1 MAPRRP
7 SPTGEAQGFLLGRSR
22 LPERRVQ
29 EASEVA
35 PSSPGCVN
43 VRFVRRARDGERGPE
58 ELAVDVNG
66 LTTRYLVAG
75 GGPPLVLVHDVG
87 ESNLDW
93 R

>member
-1 MAPRRP
+1 MA
-7 SPTGEAQGFLLGRSR
+7 SVGL
-22 LPERRVQ
+22 
-29 EASEVA
+29 
-35 PSSPGCVN
+35 
-43 VRFVRRARDGERGPE
+43 E